1 MLMNRGKMGVAA
13 AFLSLALLLSGCIRA
28 TSRREVTSS
37 GTGLRSEVGDA
48 SLTGVIVAN
57 DTTQGRIT
65 LQELG
70 SDRETILQYNAVSR
84 ITDKYGTE
92 ITGEQLECGQ
102 IMEAKYQLSSARIT
116 EMNVPEDAWEYQEVK
131 KFAIDS
137 AEKSLQV
144 AGRKYQY
151 SDLTY
156 IGAGQQRLELMEL
169 NSQDTLTVRGSGYT
183 VYSIVRTKGHGYIRF
198 ANYKDFIGGMVG
210 IGNGLILPI
219 TKNMLVTVR
228 EGTYRVLM
236 SQGSM
241 TALKTVTVR
250 DGRESIAD
258 FRAYQSAG
266 TENTGRIT
274 FDIEPAGAE
283 LTING
288 VAVDYSDPIALSYGV
303 YQIGVTMNG
312 YEDYTGKLDV
322 ERPSDTIH
330 ISLID
335 REAEVAENEAT
346 ETPSSTD
353 TSSGKDVVTKKIDS
367 DHTIT
372 IAAPEGAEVYL
383 DNVYKG
389 LAPCT
394 FTKIIGSQTLTL
406 RRDGYITK
414 SYSIDILDDS
424 ENVTLSFAELAENS
438 DDLDSASTSEP
449 TASQAADTSSA
460 DSATATSQ

>member
-169 NSQDTLTVRGSGYT
+169 NSQDTLTVRGSGIQCILLCAQKGT
-183 VYSIVRTKGHGYIRF
+183 VISV
-198 ANYKDFIGGMVG
+198 
-210 IGNGLILPI
+210 LPI
-219 TKNMLVTVR
+219 T
-228 EGTYRVLM
+228 
-236 SQGSM
+236 
-241 TALKTVTVR
+241 
-250 DGRESIAD
+250 
-258 FRAYQSAG
+258 
-266 TENTGRIT
+266 RI
-274 FDIEPAGAE
+274 
-283 LTING
+283 L
-288 VAVDYSDPIALSYGV
+288 
-303 YQIGVTMNG
+303 
-312 YEDYTGKLDV
+312 
-322 ERPSDTIH
+322 
-330 ISLID
+330 
-335 REAEVAENEAT
+335 
-346 ETPSSTD
+346 
-353 TSSGKDVVTKKIDS
+353 
-367 DHTIT
+367 
-372 IAAPEGAEVYL
+372 
-383 DNVYKG
+383 
-389 LAPCT
+389 
-394 FTKIIGSQTLTL
+394 
-406 RRDGYITK
+406 
-414 SYSIDILDDS
+414 
-424 ENVTLSFAELAENS
+424 
-438 DDLDSASTSEP
+438 
-449 TASQAADTSSA
+449 
-460 DSATATSQ
+460 